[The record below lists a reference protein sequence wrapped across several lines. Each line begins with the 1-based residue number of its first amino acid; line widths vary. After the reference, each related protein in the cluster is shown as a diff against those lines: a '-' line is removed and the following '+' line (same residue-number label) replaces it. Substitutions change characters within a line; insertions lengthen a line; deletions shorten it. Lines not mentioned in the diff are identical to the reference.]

1 LNIAL
6 LHNPSFI
13 SELDYELLINVNLM
27 LITRKDNPLLE
38 YKSSINA
45 DDLETIPLII
55 PSENNTFRQLLDSEM
70 AKHHKK
76 PNIVLEVDSKELI
89 LDLVVEGMGHSI
101 LLPMVLALGQT
112 NKILTALPIKD
123 PELPCHLYMATS
135 NKLSASRLELALITI
150 IQEVCNKYFPGKYPS
165 QYKQTT
171 L

>member
-1 LNIAL
+1 
-6 LHNPSFI
+6 
-13 SELDYELLINVNLM
+13 
-27 LITRKDNPLLE
+27 
-38 YKSSINA
+38 
-45 DDLETIPLII
+45 
-55 PSENNTFRQLLDSEM
+55 
-70 AKHHKK
+70 
-76 PNIVLEVDSKELI
+76 
-89 LDLVVEGMGHSI
+89 MGHSI

-165 QYKQTT
+165 QYKQTA